1 MHRESTGQD
10 NSGWNGESSPEEER
24 YRFLAE
30 NSTDM
35 ISRHT
40 QEGVFLYASPASY
53 RLLGYEP
60 EELIGRSSYEMFHPE
75 DLGQIHTMHERVLE
89 LPEVYTATYR
99 IRCKDGSYTWFETSS
114 RTICDP
120 ESGEVREILS
130 SSRDISERKRIEEE
144 LRLNERRYRFLY
156 EDNPSMYFTVDWEGT
171 VLSVNRFGADQ
182 LGYSREE
189 LRGHPVFDIFHP
201 DDRECVRQRLAEY
214 LSSARQDTA
223 RWEARKVRKDGGV
236 MWVEE
241 MARTVQGIDGD
252 PVVLIVC
259 DDITERKQAQEA
271 LLEIRGAERR
281 RIARDLHDTVLQDL
295 VSALQMLQATRL
307 ESFSG
312 GNGSDNSANLGE
324 EISALRRAVEGLRG
338 AIYNL
343 RLEKEQSFV
352 RAVESLVELNRQ
364 RTPERETWLTV
375 GEGFP
380 EKLPPVASEE
390 LLRIIREALVN
401 ARRHSGARQ
410 VAVFLDLEDDRV
422 RVRISDDGR
431 GFKAESRE
439 GVGLAGM
446 RERAAA
452 LGGELH
458 VLSSPDKGTE
468 VTVEVPVEAPAPTS
482 G

>member
-1 MHRESTGQD
+1 MHRGNIGQG
-10 NSGWNGESSPEEER
+10 SGWDEELSPEEER

-40 QEGVFLYASPASY
+40 LEGIFLYASPASY

-60 EELIGRSSYEMFHPE
+60 GELVGHSSYEMFHPE
-75 DLGQIHTMHERVLE
+75 DLGQVLAMHERVLE
-89 LPEVYTATYR
+89 LPEAYTATYR
-99 IRCKDGSYTWFETSS
+99 VRRKDGSYTWFETAS
-114 RTICDP
+114 RTIHDP
-120 ESGEVREILS
+120 ETGEVREILS
-130 SSRDISERKRIEEE
+130 SSRDISDRKRVEEE
-144 LRLNERRYRFLY
+144 LRLGERRYRFLY
-156 EDNPSMYFTVDWEGT
+156 EDNPSMYFTVDCDGT
-171 VLSVNRFGADQ
+171 VLSVNRFGAGQ
-182 LGYSREE
+182 LGYEREE
-189 LRGHPVFDIFHP
+189 LRGRPVFDIFHP

-214 LSSARQDTA
+214 LGSARQDVA
-223 RWEARKVRKDGGV
+223 RWEARKVRKNGGV

-241 MARTVQGIDGD
+241 MARTVQGVDGD
-252 PVVLIVC
+252 TVVLIVC

-295 VSALQMLQATRL
+295 VSALQMMQATHL
-307 ESFSG
+307 EGSTG
-312 GNGSDNSANLGE
+312 GNGVSGDLGE

-364 RTPERETWLTV
+364 RSPERDLALLV
-375 GEGFP
+375 DQGFP
-380 EKLPPVASEE
+380 EKLPPAVSEE

-401 ARRHSGARQ
+401 ARRHSGARR
-410 VAVFLDLEDDRV
+410 VAVSLSLEGGRV
-422 RVRISDDGR
+422 RVRVSDDGR
-431 GFKAESRE
+431 GFKDGSGE
-439 GVGLAGM
+439 GVGLASM

-452 LGGELH
+452 LGGELN
-458 VLSSPDKGTE
+458 VLSDPGKGTE
-468 VTVEVPVEAPAPTS
+468 VTVEIPAEAADPEA